1 MYFVTFPTEPSAV
14 RYALDLYSETQY
26 NSFGWARY
34 AGVLTKSE
42 LDDLYAKIQARMTLR
57 TYKQSS
63 RGEAIIEVNNTP
75 HTTLGVDNVFV
86 FVKGSKNDFKIT
98 RVVRFNAETE
108 TEMEIIKE
116 ELYERGT
123 WSDSYLPYYERE
135 NISKEYR
142 GENSKSFEQYQQEVR
157 SRSGR
162 QESRGTDRDNRR
174 SKKYGSGYSLVIG
187 EDGEIIS
194 ETFKRNALPEG
205 DFDAQR
211 VVRLNAETETEMEI
225 IKEELYERGTC
236 SDTYLALY
244 QKQGVAREYREEN
257 YPTFA
262 KYREGRSNGEES
274 RGTDRDNRRSKKYGS
289 GYSLVIGEDGEI
301 ISETFKRNALPE
313 GDFVPNRKNKH
324 KI

>member
-34 AGVLTKSE
+34 AGALTKSE

-108 TEMEIIKE
+108 TEMEILKE
-116 ELYERGT
+116 DLYE
-123 WSDSYLPYYERE
+123 
-135 NISKEYR
+135 
-142 GENSKSFEQYQQEVR
+142 
-157 SRSGR
+157 GR
-162 QESRGTDRDNRR
+162 
-174 SKKYGSGYSLVIG
+174 
-187 EDGEIIS
+187 
-194 ETFKRNALPEG
+194 
-205 DFDAQR
+205 
-211 VVRLNAETETEMEI
+211 
-225 IKEELYERGTC
+225 TC
-236 SDTYLALY
+236 SDTHIALY
-244 QKQGVAREYREEN
+244 QAEGLAREYRREDFPN
-257 YPTFA
+257 FA
-262 KYREGRSNGEES
+262 EYREGRSNGEES